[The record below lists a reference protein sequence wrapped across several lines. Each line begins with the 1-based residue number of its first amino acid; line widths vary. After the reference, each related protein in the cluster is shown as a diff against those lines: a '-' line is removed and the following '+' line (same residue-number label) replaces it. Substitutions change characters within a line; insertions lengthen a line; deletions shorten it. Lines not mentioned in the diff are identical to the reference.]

1 MPFANRL
8 DKRIWWLFLSK
19 AADRSSKI
27 IIKDLESALASLKA
41 KVCFGRPHPRTVRI
55 VIFII
60 KRARGQLRT
69 PSASRQSAHGRDA
82 WYTVT
87 VKLPVLYFKRYDIIL
102 PHSLFHTLLF
112 AICFSNCC
120 SSGKCDTRT
129 SEQHGGSNRLNY

>member
-8 DKRIWWLFLSK
+8 DKRIWWLVLSK

-87 VKLPVLYFKRYDIIL
+87 VKLPVFIVFQTVRYNFATFVISYAAV
-102 PHSLFHTLLF
+102 HHLLLKLLL
-112 AICFSNCC
+112 I
-120 SSGKCDTRT
+120 R
-129 SEQHGGSNRLNY
+129 